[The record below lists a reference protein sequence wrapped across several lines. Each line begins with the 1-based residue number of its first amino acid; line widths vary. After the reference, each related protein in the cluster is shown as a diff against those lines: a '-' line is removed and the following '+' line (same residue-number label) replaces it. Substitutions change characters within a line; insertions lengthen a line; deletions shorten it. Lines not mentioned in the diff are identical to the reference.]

1 MAFSI
6 HAPRINNNDDQVKLI
21 ALDVAVGQ
29 KIERGAVI
37 GQVETDKAVVDV
49 EAPAEGYV
57 IGVQAEVDT
66 MVEVG
71 SVLVWLGESADEAV
85 PVAAPVAGHNSDASG
100 APTAKARLL
109 LKRHGL
115 TADQVPSAG
124 ERLTAEDVE
133 RFVGNK
139 GGRAAQANAGAAA
152 PRVDRLPDVAGAL
165 RPLRPDERGM
175 VNTVSW
181 SRDFAVPG
189 YIELEYDPQPWEAYA
204 KDYADRHRLMLSPLL
219 SLMAW
224 RLVELARETPTLNAT
239 LVGDQ
244 RYEYDEVNLGFTV
257 QAGETLYLT
266 VLRNAAALDESSFIN
281 AQGDIQR
288 RAAGHKLTPNELQGA
303 TVSFSSMARW
313 KVSRHIP
320 ILPPHTALMIAHA
333 VSADG
338 RHVLG
343 ATYDHR
349 VLNGF
354 QVVNTL
360 RKLSK
365 PAAPTDS
372 KKENT

>member
-1 MAFSI
+1 MAVSV

-21 ALDVAVGQ
+21 ALDVAAGQ
-29 KIERGAVI
+29 KVTRGTVL
-37 GQVETDKAVVDV
+37 GQVETDKAVVDI
-49 EAPAEGYV
+49 ESTAEGYV
-57 IGVQAEVDT
+57 LGVLAEIDQ

-71 SVLVWLGESADEAV
+71 SILLWLGESADEPM
-85 PVAAPVAGHNSDASG
+85 PVAEEAATPAASGDETG

-109 LKRHGL
+109 LKRFGL
-115 TADQVPSAG
+115 NADQVPRSG

-133 RFVGNK
+133 RY
-139 GGRAAQANAGAAA
+139 AASRGKAGASPRSAA
-152 PRVDRLPDVAGAL
+152 LVAERQPDVPGTL
-165 RPLRPDERGM
+165 RKLRPDERGM

-181 SRDFAVPG
+181 SREFAVPG
-189 YIELEYDPQPWEAYA
+189 YIELQYDPKPWDDYA
-204 KDYADRHRLMLSPLL
+204 KDYADRNRLMLSPLL

-239 LVGDQ
+239 LIGDE
-244 RYEYDEVNLGFTV
+244 RYEYDQVNLGFTV

-266 VLRNAAALDESSFIN
+266 VLRDAGSLDETGFLN

-288 RAAGHKLTPNELQGA
+288 RAAGHKLTPRELQGA

-320 ILPPHTALMIAHA
+320 ILPPQTAIMIAHA

-338 RHVLG
+338 THVLG

-349 VLNGF
+349 VLSGF

-365 PAAPTDS
+365 PAPQ
-372 KKENT
+372 KETQ

>member
-1 MAFSI
+1 MAVSI

-21 ALDVAVGQ
+21 ALDVSVGQ

-49 EAPAEGYV
+49 EAPTEGYV

-71 SVLVWLGESADEAV
+71 SILVWLGESADEAV
-85 PVAAPVAGHNSDASG
+85 PVAAAVETRTGETSG

-115 TADQVPSAG
+115 TADQVSASG

-139 GGRAAQANAGAAA
+139 GSRAAPAASGAA
-152 PRVDRLPDVAGAL
+152 PSRIDRLPDIAGTL

-175 VNTVSW
+175 VTTVSW

-189 YIELEYDPQPWEAYA
+189 YVELEYDPQPWDAYA

-224 RLVELARETPTLNAT
+224 RLVELATENPALDAT
-239 LVGDQ
+239 LVGEQ
-244 RYEYDEVNLGFTV
+244 RYEYGEVNLGFTV

-266 VLRNAAALDESSFIN
+266 VLRNANALDETGFVN

-288 RAAGHKLTPNELQGA
+288 RAAGHKLVPSELQGA
-303 TVSFSSMARW
+303 TISFSSMARW

-354 QVVNTL
+354 QVVSML

-365 PAAPTDS
+365 PTPTDS
-372 KKENT
+372 KKETTQ

>member
-1 MAFSI
+1 MAVSI

-21 ALDVAVGQ
+21 ALDVAIGQ

-49 EAPAEGYV
+49 EAPADGYV

-139 GGRAAQANAGAAA
+139 GGRAAQASAGAAA

-189 YIELEYDPQPWEAYA
+189 YIELEYDPQPWDAYA

-224 RLVELARETPTLNAT
+224 RLVELARETPALNAT

-244 RYEYDEVNLGFTV
+244 RYEYGEVNLGFTV

-365 PAAPTDS
+365 PAPTDS

>member
-1 MAFSI
+1 MAVSI

-21 ALDVAVGQ
+21 ALDLTVGQ
-29 KIERGAVI
+29 KIERGAII
-37 GQVETDKAVVDV
+37 GQVETDKAVVDI

-57 IGVQAEVDT
+57 IGLQAEIDT

-71 SVLVWLGESADEAV
+71 SILVWLGERADEAV
-85 PVAAPVAGHNSDASG
+85 PAAAPVETRSGAATG

-133 RFVGNK
+133 NHIAGK
-139 GGRAAQANAGAAA
+139 ASKTAQPAGRPAA
-152 PRVDRLPDVAGAL
+152 RVDRLPDVPGTL
-165 RPLRPDERGM
+165 RALRPDERGM

-181 SRDFAVPG
+181 SHEFAVPG
-189 YIELEYDPQPWEAYA
+189 YIELEYDPQPWDAYA

-224 RLVELARETPTLNAT
+224 RLVELAGETPALNAT
-239 LVGDQ
+239 LVGEQ

-266 VLRNAAALDESSFIN
+266 VLRNAGALDESGFVN

-365 PAAPTDS
+365 PAPTDR
-372 KKENT
+372 KKENTTP

>member
-1 MAFSI
+1 MAVSI

-21 ALDVAVGQ
+21 ALDVAIGQ
-29 KIERGAVI
+29 KVDRGAVI
-37 GQVETDKAVVDV
+37 GQVETDKAVVDI

-57 IGVQAEVDT
+57 IGLQAEVDT

-71 SVLVWLGESADEAV
+71 SILVWLGESADEVVPAAAAV
-85 PVAAPVAGHNSDASG
+85 ETRAGQASG

-115 TADQVPSAG
+115 TADQVPAAG

-133 RFVGNK
+133 HYVAGK
-139 GGRAAQANAGAAA
+139 GGRTAQASGSPVAT
-152 PRVDRLPDVAGAL
+152 RIDRLPDVPGAL

-189 YIELEYDPQPWEAYA
+189 YIELEYDPQPWDAYA

-224 RLVELARETPTLNAT
+224 RLVELARETPALNAT
-239 LVGDQ
+239 HVGEQ
-244 RYEYDEVNLGFTV
+244 RYEYGEINLGFTV

-266 VLRNAAALDESSFIN
+266 VLRNADTLDESGFVN

-288 RAAGHKLTPNELQGA
+288 RAAGHRLVPAELQGA
-303 TVSFSSMARW
+303 TISFSSMARW

-320 ILPPHTALMIAHA
+320 ILPPHTALMVAHA

-365 PAAPTDS
+365 PAVPDR
-372 KKENT
+372 KKENTQ

>member
-1 MAFSI
+1 MAVSI

-29 KIERGAVI
+29 KIGRGAVI

-71 SVLVWLGESADEAV
+71 SILVWLGESADEAV
-85 PVAAPVAGHNSDASG
+85 PTAAPVAGHSSETSG

-115 TADQVPSAG
+115 TAAQVPSAG
-124 ERLTAEDVE
+124 ERLSAEDVE

-139 GGRAAQANAGAAA
+139 GGRAAQTTVGAAG
-152 PRVDRLPDVAGAL
+152 PRIDRLPDVPGDL

-189 YIELEYDPQPWEAYA
+189 YIELEYDPQPWDAYA

-224 RLVELARETPTLNAT
+224 RLVDLARETPSLNAT
-239 LVGDQ
+239 LVGEQ
-244 RYEYDEVNLGFTV
+244 RYEYREVNLGFTV

-266 VLRNAAALDESSFIN
+266 VLRNAGALDETGFVN

-288 RAAGHKLTPNELQGA
+288 RAAGHKLTPNELRGA

-333 VSADG
+333 LSADG

-365 PAAPTDS
+365 PAVTDR
-372 KKENT
+372 KKENTQ